1 MSVLHTHV
9 RRYLYLA
16 NRSHHT
22 GTVIQAISNPI
33 MYMAVYSSALLTVA
47 AVSSAT
53 YVSQDI
59 DQRECCWV
67 NLMLLPVVA

>member
-1 MSVLHTHV
+1 
-9 RRYLYLA
+9 
-16 NRSHHT
+16 
-22 GTVIQAISNPI
+22 

-67 NLMLLPVVA
+67 NLMLLPVVAWAEWLNVYIDEEPAGWKVE